1 MKVSPKPKI
10 IMKYKIG
17 ILAYGSLIT
26 DSGKEIEPLI
36 IDKIDCKTPFKV
48 EFARTSKSR
57 DGAPTLIPYET
68 GNQVKAVVLV
78 LENSTDL
85 AYAKSILWRRERH
98 IFDDKDYLEITNPS
112 INQVEVK
119 CISEFENVETVIY
132 TSLGKN
138 IDGELTAEKLSY
150 LAIKSILSK
159 AGEEKKDGIRYLN
172 NSQNNSIITN
182 LSKKYEQSILNITET
197 KTLDEAIEKLDQ
209 QRKNKACR

>member
-1 MKVSPKPKI
+1 
-10 IMKYKIG
+10 MKYKIG

-36 IDKIDCKTPFKV
+36 IDKINCKTPFKV

-57 DGAPTLIPYET
+57 NGAPTLIPYET
-68 GNQVKAVVLV
+68 GNEVNAVILV

-85 AYAKSILWRRERH
+85 AYAKSILYRRERH
-98 IFDDKDYLEITNPS
+98 IFDDKDYLEITNPT
-112 INQVEVK
+112 INEIEVK

-138 IDGELTAEKLSY
+138 IEGELTAEKLSQ

-172 NSQNNSIITN
+172 DSIKNSITTA
-182 LSKKYEQSILNITET
+182 LSKDYEQSILDYTET
-197 KTLDEAIEKLDQ
+197 KTLEEAIEKLDL
-209 QRKNKACR
+209 QRTKKASR

>member
-1 MKVSPKPKI
+1 
-10 IMKYKIG
+10 MKYKIG

-26 DSGKEIEPLI
+26 NSGKEIEPLI
-36 IDKIDCKTPFKV
+36 IDKINCKTPFKV

-57 DGAPTLIPYET
+57 NGAPTLIPYET
-68 GNQVKAVVLV
+68 GNEVNAVILV

-85 AYAKSILWRRERH
+85 AYAKSILYRRERH
-98 IFDDKDYLEITNPS
+98 IFDDKDYLEITNPT
-112 INQVEVK
+112 INEIEVK

-138 IDGELTAEKLSY
+138 IEGELTAEKLSQ

-172 NSQNNSIITN
+172 DSIKNSITTT
-182 LSKKYEQSILNITET
+182 LSKDYEQSILDYTET
-197 KTLDEAIEKLDQ
+197 KTLEEAIEKLDL
-209 QRKNKACR
+209 QRTKKASR

>member
-1 MKVSPKPKI
+1 
-10 IMKYKIG
+10 MKYKIG

-36 IDKIDCKTPFKV
+36 IDKINCKTPFKV

-57 DGAPTLIPYET
+57 NGAPTLIPYET
-68 GNQVKAVVLV
+68 GNEVNAVILV

-85 AYAKSILWRRERH
+85 AYAKSILYRRERH
-98 IFDDKDYLEITNPS
+98 IFDDKDYLEITNPT
-112 INQVEVK
+112 INEIEVK

-138 IDGELTAEKLSY
+138 IEGELTAEKLSQ

-172 NSQNNSIITN
+172 DSIKNSITTT
-182 LSKKYEQSILNITET
+182 LSKDYEQSILDYTET
-197 KTLDEAIEKLDQ
+197 KTLEEAIEKLDL
-209 QRKNKACR
+209 QRTKKASR